1 MLLQR
6 QLLGLRHRRSQ
17 RSTSLADRRL
27 GMGIWRCGLACSFA
41 TVDAVD
47 WGDDASAPASV
58 AASIAASVSLVQ
70 GDTPSDTTGMSMHM
84 NHMNHSTLS
93 ALPPSPHSHLRWPRD
108 SVEDA
113 ASIVT
118 ATSSAEGGC
127 LVTAAE
133 ERDSV
138 SVMLGTVGLTSQAP
152 LDVGS
157 SCSSRIT
164 QQHPVDSG
172 GEQRQHEIEGV
183 SSAVSRSEPE
193 PVFEGSLMKLTGRL
207 VRHWRP
213 RTLRVEV
220 RAPRMHFPI
229 LLPLA
234 VQCGVVSLVSGFVVV
249 DARGAN
255 AVGSAP

>member
-1 MLLQR
+1 
-6 QLLGLRHRRSQ
+6 
-17 RSTSLADRRL
+17 
-27 GMGIWRCGLACSFA
+27 MGIRRCGLACSFV

-84 NHMNHSTLS
+84 THMNHSTLS
-93 ALPPSPHSHLRWPRD
+93 ALPPSSHSHLRWPRD

-113 ASIVT
+113 ASIVA

-127 LVTAAE
+127 LMAAAE
-133 ERDSV
+133 ERHSV
-138 SVMLGTVGLTSQAP
+138 SVTVGTVGLSQAP
-152 LDVGS
+152 LDEGS
-157 SCSSRIT
+157 SSSSRIT

-172 GEQRQHEIEGV
+172 GEERQHEFDGL
-183 SSAVSRSEPE
+183 SSAVSRNRPE

-220 RAPRMHFPI
+220 RAPRIRFPF

-234 VQCGVVSLVSGFVVV
+234 VQCGVVILV
-249 DARGAN
+249 
-255 AVGSAP
+255 